1 MLPSTVPSLMFAL
14 QSSRACLV
22 WPGRALTR
30 QGRRVPLPLSDG
42 PEAGRLWQTS
52 ARMPVRACR
61 QRAFKTQ
68 QDLLLGPDEP
78 AGSGEPSRP
87 VRPARPVPLR
97 ILIADDHRLLRAGL
111 RALLKTEP
119 QIEVVGEAGDGD
131 EALALANSLNPDI
144 ILADISMPGPSG
156 IEIARELREQSS
168 EIRVLILTMH
178 EDDLLAR
185 DALQAGASGYLV
197 KRAAESDLVAAIQ
210 TVAEGGTYLDESLRA
225 STREAE
231 AAPAPPSLEPAPALT
246 PAERDVLRAL
256 AQGRPNQQVAEEL
269 HLTLEVLAEI
279 RARLAEKLGAHSRLD
294 LIAHARRMK
303 LL

>member
-1 MLPSTVPSLMFAL
+1 
-14 QSSRACLV
+14 
-22 WPGRALTR
+22 
-30 QGRRVPLPLSDG
+30 
-42 PEAGRLWQTS
+42 
-52 ARMPVRACR
+52 
-61 QRAFKTQ
+61 
-68 QDLLLGPDEP
+68 
-78 AGSGEPSRP
+78 
-87 VRPARPVPLR
+87 VPLR

-156 IEIARELREQSS
+156 IDIARELKEQSS

-210 TVAEGGTYLDESLRA
+210 TVAEGGTYIDESLRPSA
-225 STREAE
+225 HEAD
-231 AAPAPPSLEPAPALT
+231 AAQAPTSPEPAVELT

-256 AQGRPNQQVAEEL
+256 AQGKPNQQVAEEL
-269 HLTLEVLAEI
+269 HLTADVLAEI
-279 RARLAEKLGAHSRLD
+279 RARLAEKLGAHSRLE
-294 LIAHARRMK
+294 LIAHARRMS

>member
-1 MLPSTVPSLMFAL
+1 LPATNGSEGLH
-14 QSSRACLV
+14 SRWPPTEA
-22 WPGRALTR
+22 PGRAFR
-30 QGRRVPLPLSDG
+30 QQGFKAQGDLPPG
-42 PEAGRLWQTS
+42 A
-52 ARMPVRACR
+52 
-61 QRAFKTQ
+61 
-68 QDLLLGPDEP
+68 DEP
-78 AGSGEPSRP
+78 GAAGEPTRP
-87 VRPARPVPLR
+87 GRPVPLR

-156 IEIARELREQSS
+156 IDIARELKEQSS

-210 TVAEGGTYLDESLRA
+210 TVAEGGTYIDESLRPSA
-225 STREAE
+225 HEAD
-231 AAPAPPSLEPAPALT
+231 AAQAPTSPEPAVELT

-256 AQGRPNQQVAEEL
+256 AQGKPNQQVAEEL
-269 HLTLEVLAEI
+269 HLTADVLAEI
-279 RARLAEKLGAHSRLD
+279 RARLAEKLGAHSRLE
-294 LIAHARRMK
+294 LIAHARRMS